1 MAFDNAEKDYWGQ
14 RHHSFMVHYARVW
27 PGALTVQLVA
37 CCNAFVRFPYP
48 MQKLHVLLNH
58 LAWTTCVISPDIYS
72 VSNGFTV
79 IWLFGQF
86 RWSSCNKLAFSQ
98 TSITT
103 LVRRLCCCLL
113 LSRQERGGRR
123 CTFCCRFQGETLG
136 VLTFYSDTHPREH
149 NSKRSTYHQWCALPL
164 KRALVTHSPYILPK
178 YTFLNL
184 SSDVIRS
191 TACFRLCDHILRFET
206 AARNQS
212 KPPTCDLCDADDIQD
227 EGHVLIHCVNP
238 HSISFRRIYDLWL
251 PQQEPTMCLHV
262 WVRKAP
268 LHFFLHELFAL
279 NKQASSLLGTD
290 N

>member
-149 NSKRSTYHQWCALPL
+149 NSKRSTYHQ
-164 KRALVTHSPYILPK
+164 
-178 YTFLNL
+178 
-184 SSDVIRS
+184 
-191 TACFRLCDHILRFET
+191 
-206 AARNQS
+206 
-212 KPPTCDLCDADDIQD
+212 
-227 EGHVLIHCVNP
+227 
-238 HSISFRRIYDLWL
+238 
-251 PQQEPTMCLHV
+251 
-262 WVRKAP
+262 
-268 LHFFLHELFAL
+268 
-279 NKQASSLLGTD
+279 
-290 N
+290 